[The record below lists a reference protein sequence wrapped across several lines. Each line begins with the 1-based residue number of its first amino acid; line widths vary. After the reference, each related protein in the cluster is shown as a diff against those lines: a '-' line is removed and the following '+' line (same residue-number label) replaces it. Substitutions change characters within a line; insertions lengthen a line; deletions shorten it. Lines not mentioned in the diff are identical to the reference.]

1 MTKSVGTPAPN
12 PFPMLDSVMWPNS
25 LCIQFQSVSKNRQ
38 QSHASILKRGR
49 GGVSSEEKN
58 SKCTKIDCRR
68 DPAPLI
74 GLSLSGLLDFILPVY
89 FLLFFFLVFSKKSR
103 KNHFEVTS
111 FGGSSLY
118 LHSNASFGA
127 VRYNKF
133 SHFQLRAIL
142 CISCNN
148 YIY

>member
-89 FLLFFFLVFSKKSR
+89 FLLFFFLVFSKKSKKIILR
-103 KNHFEVTS
+103 SLLLAAHPFIFTAMLLLELYGITS
-111 FGGSSLY
+111 F
-118 LHSNASFGA
+118 HTFN
-127 VRYNKF
+127 
-133 SHFQLRAIL
+133 
-142 CISCNN
+142 
-148 YIY
+148 